1 MAINKRAEIQLN
13 GIKSGIPVSPTTPHH
28 LPKPAPVYKCPCASI
43 SPHQHRTVQSR
54 PNQNRTAAWNG
65 HDSLPTPPP
74 LPPYYRPHASSIE
87 LPLCEGRLE
96 IEDSGLWWGWANI
109 TIASRQQKPA
119 LATPQLIDTSYD
131 THTHCKKSKL
141 NKSRR
146 WCLITSNK
154 INSSTLWFPTANS
167 CKDYKTGF
175 TSVFNVRWGCYLEL
189 RSI

>member
-1 MAINKRAEIQLN
+1 MELN
-13 GIKSGIPVSPTTPHH
+13 LAYLCLLQHPT
-28 LPKPAPVYKCPCASI
+28 I
-43 SPHQHRTVQSR
+43 SPSPPLSTSVHAPQLAHTSTEQYRADQTRTEQQPEMVTIHCPR
-54 PNQNRTAAWNG
+54 PP
-65 HDSLPTPPP
+65 SP
-74 LPPYYRPHASSIE
+74 LPPHYRPHASSIE